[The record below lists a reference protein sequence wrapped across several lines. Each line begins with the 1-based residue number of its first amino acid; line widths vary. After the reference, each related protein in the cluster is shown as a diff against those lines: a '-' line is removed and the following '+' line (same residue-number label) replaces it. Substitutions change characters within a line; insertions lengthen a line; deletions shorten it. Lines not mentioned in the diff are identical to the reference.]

1 MSTVNRLSKS
11 FKYILTIII
20 GLFIFF
26 RAELIIF
33 GAQILYDTAKNS
45 ETEITY
51 KDNEMTITSNVI
63 AIIHGHMYV
72 GYATGYIDG
81 NGILEVTS
89 LDDINIKCLG
99 EYSYTSLELLS
110 GKGTASCSDGK
121 AATFNFKGLDNSKG
135 YGYGTSE
142 GTPVVFTYGMRPR
155 EAQQYLLPDRQ

>member
-110 GKGTASCSDGK
+110 GGKVVLEAGDVIRIDCSVADKLSGTLSIMEI
-121 AATFNFKGLDNSKG
+121 T
-135 YGYGTSE
+135 
-142 GTPVVFTYGMRPR
+142 
-155 EAQQYLLPDRQ
+155 